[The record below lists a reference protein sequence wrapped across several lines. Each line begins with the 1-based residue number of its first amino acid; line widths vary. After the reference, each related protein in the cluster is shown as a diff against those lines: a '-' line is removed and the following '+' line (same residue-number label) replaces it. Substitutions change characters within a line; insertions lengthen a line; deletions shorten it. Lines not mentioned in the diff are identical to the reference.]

1 MGRLFLGRQQA
12 RVGMG
17 RERVLGSVFSYRCF
31 PFYSLRC
38 TGVQNEIFN
47 VLRSH
52 KMNSLFLFD
61 IFIFDYRSH
70 NLQCQRVFQVNA
82 PVNCVCLHPNQVNK
96 KLELRLVHG
105 PVVDFLLF
113 GTVISVQTIHFL
125 KNYTPEHWACK
136 HKFYLILDICISVCK
151 IHRGYYMVAR
161 RYEFYVLVAR
171 TISHS
176 FAILTREILF
186 LPWEHKFHIFEPT
199 CNVLFIVWRLNIEQK
214 QKTGIVMSLNDTTL
228 TKVT

>member
-96 KLELRLVHG
+96 QLELRLVHG

-113 GTVISVQTIHFL
+113 GTVIS
-125 KNYTPEHWACK
+125 
-136 HKFYLILDICISVCK
+136 
-151 IHRGYYMVAR
+151 
-161 RYEFYVLVAR
+161 
-171 TISHS
+171 
-176 FAILTREILF
+176 EIGRA
-186 LPWEHKFHIFEPT
+186 
-199 CNVLFIVWRLNIEQK
+199 VV
-214 QKTGIVMSLNDTTL
+214 
-228 TKVT
+228 